1 MDMVGD
7 LVLTHLDRDHFN
19 PVWCK
24 TIARQNI
31 KIHIHKDHVPR
42 ATRAGIAED
51 CIVPFE
57 HSIDLHG
64 TTVETIQFAHDM
76 LGTSGFIFDN
86 GDVRFGFATDLGR
99 VPPEL
104 LDRYVDLD
112 AIAFESNYDP
122 TMQLQSSRP
131 QFLVERIMGGDGHL
145 SNAQSMRAIEHIAS
159 QSNLQHIVLL
169 HLSSQCNTPSIIR
182 EMYQDQLPQY
192 ANYLTISHQDRCS
205 RLLCIG
211 SRQQEKAIVD
221 R

>member
-1 MDMVGD
+1 
-7 LVLTHLDRDHFN
+7 
-19 PVWCK
+19 
-24 TIARQNI
+24 
-31 KIHIHKDHVPR
+31 
-42 ATRAGIAED
+42 
-51 CIVPFE
+51 
-57 HSIDLHG
+57 
-64 TTVETIQFAHDM
+64 
-76 LGTSGFIFDN
+76 
-86 GDVRFGFATDLGR
+86 
-99 VPPEL
+99 
-104 LDRYVDLD
+104 
-112 AIAFESNYDP
+112 
-122 TMQLQSSRP
+122 MQLQSSRP